1 MITLNRLFYFKLF
14 LIVLASFAVRI
25 WLIDQFASP
34 VPYWDQWDAEAVDT
48 FIPWFDGN
56 LTIANLI
63 APHNEHRLFFTRIS
77 SLGLL
82 IFNDRQWDPL
92 VQMVF
97 CAGLAILN
105 LWVLALILKQLL
117 GERGYNV
124 TLFAVALLG
133 LIPFAAE
140 NIIWGLQVN
149 WYLFNLFSLIAF
161 WGVLLHREGSW
172 QWWLGMICTLLTYFN
187 LVSGIFV
194 ASNAVI
200 GKKLP
205 VVD

>member
-1 MITLNRLFYFKLF
+1 MGQNFVVLTLNRLFYFKLF

-34 VPYWDQWDAEAVDT
+34 VPYWDQWDAEAVYT

-56 LTIANLI
+56 LTIGNLI

-82 IFNDRQWDPL
+82 ILNDMQWDPW

-124 TLFAVALLG
+124 SLFAVAGLTSQLVFVQLIQFNRFLGSITAPRRFLAMGVGHDMCTVDLLQLSVWNFRRG
-133 LIPFAAE
+133 
-140 NIIWGLQVN
+140 
-149 WYLFNLFSLIAF
+149 
-161 WGVLLHREGSW
+161 
-172 QWWLGMICTLLTYFN
+172 
-187 LVSGIFV
+187 
-194 ASNAVI
+194 NAVV
-200 GKKLP
+200 GKKLS
-205 VVD
+205 VAD